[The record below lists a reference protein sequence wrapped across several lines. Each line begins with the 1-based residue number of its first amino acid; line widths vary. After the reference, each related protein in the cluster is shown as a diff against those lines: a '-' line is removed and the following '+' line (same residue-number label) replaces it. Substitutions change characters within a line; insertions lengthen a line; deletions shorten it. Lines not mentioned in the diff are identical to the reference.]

1 MRSIS
6 IGMLC
11 FFSSISTVSSYPVTY
26 TIVYWYDVNV
36 WHDLIFR
43 FGLWCMHGSVCLCVF
58 ASDIYVDTSQEKK
71 EFVQFSFFY
80 LVWKSLE
87 KKSKNST
94 HYYEVPTRVYTKSL
108 HYHWCCSSLYYV
120 TFSYLIFFIRFS
132 PLDKIDLN
140 VMLSYMLLFTC
151 SFFLLFKSIYIPTI
165 LYFFLPINFV
175 SDRIYSLPFSI
186 FFFPFKVSR
195 LLPQTACL

>member
-1 MRSIS
+1 MARSHIS
-6 IGMLC
+6 IWALVYAWECVLVCVCIWYLC
-11 FFSSISTVSSYPVTY
+11 RYITGKKKSLF
-26 TIVYWYDVNV
+26 N
-36 WHDLIFR
+36 
-43 FGLWCMHGSVCLCVF
+43 SV
-58 ASDIYVDTSQEKK
+58 
-71 EFVQFSFFY
+71 FFY
-80 LVWKSLE
+80 LAWKSLE

-151 SFFLLFKSIYIPTI
+151 SFFYSSNRYTYLLCY
-165 LYFFLPINFV
+165 
-175 SDRIYSLPFSI
+175 I
-186 FFFPFKVSR
+186 FF
-195 LLPQTACL
+195 AH